1 MKQHIDAKI
10 LRRPGIEPG
19 PPAWKAGILTTIL
32 TALGIGRPDCT
43 RNEKFSKFNKVIQ
56 MPKTIQSVAG
66 QKIQSPDPE
75 SNQGPCDLQSHAL
88 PTELSGVANRDVEL
102 AKNLG

>member
-56 MPKTIQSVAG
+56 MIFLYFTRYVISQIVQEIRIKPI
-66 QKIQSPDPE
+66 
-75 SNQGPCDLQSHAL
+75 
-88 PTELSGVANRDVEL
+88 
-102 AKNLG
+102 